1 MKKTRTEKIITWI
14 AFVVFMIYAI
24 TLVYPFIWMAINSL
38 KDNSAFYLDCWGL
51 PEAGKWMWS
60 NYVDSLTMKVQGF
73 YLHEVLVNSLVY
85 TFISALLAITFP
97 LFASYACSKYRFK
110 LRSLCM
116 FIIILQI
123 SVPSVGSVAATYKI
137 LKTFNLYDNW
147 YWGMFL
153 AASGG
158 LGGNFLLIKAALDNT
173 SWTYAEAAF
182 MDGASDVRVMFQI
195 MVPMIKPILL
205 ILFIMGLIGGWN
217 EFTGIWMFCPS
228 YPTVALGTK
237 QLLDN
242 IGSANGSYPK
252 VFALMLISLIP
263 VMVLFI
269 SFQDTI
275 MNNFTLGGIKG

>member
-1 MKKTRTEKIITWI
+1 
-14 AFVVFMIYAI
+14 
-24 TLVYPFIWMAINSL
+24 
-38 KDNSAFYLDCWGL
+38 
-51 PEAGKWMWS
+51 
-60 NYVDSLTMKVQGF
+60 
-73 YLHEVLVNSLVY
+73 
-85 TFISALLAITFP
+85 
-97 LFASYACSKYRFK
+97 
-110 LRSLCM
+110 
-116 FIIILQI
+116 
-123 SVPSVGSVAATYKI
+123 
-137 LKTFNLYDNW
+137 
-147 YWGMFL
+147 
-153 AASGG
+153 
-158 LGGNFLLIKAALDNT
+158 
-173 SWTYAEAAF
+173 

-195 MVPMIKPILL
+195 MVPMVKPILV